1 MTVKERDAMLVKI
14 DDFLQNGFTA
24 KVIKT
29 INDYFDKLIAKV
41 VKWLFGFVFTT
52 AGIVVIGLIIKSIW
66 FSG

>member
-41 VKWLFGFVFTT
+41 VKWVFGFIITT
-52 AGIVVIGLIIKSIW
+52 AGCVIIGLIVKSIW